1 MMRDVSM
8 TPSNFLL
15 ANQSLSLQIGL
26 PNKKARVTF
35 IGLCSEYQN
44 NSQNLY
50 SPSWMSQR
58 KERQEYNTELID
70 FAMKT
75 QKSVHG

>member
-1 MMRDVSM
+1 M

-15 ANQSLSLQIGL
+15 ANQSLSFQIGL

-44 NSQNLY
+44 NSQKFVFSILNVA
-50 SPSWMSQR
+50 
-58 KERQEYNTELID
+58 KEGAAR
-70 FAMKT
+70 
-75 QKSVHG
+75 V